1 MYTAF
6 AKEISVVIGLLLNHM
21 AAIEAGQPMAADS
34 ILSDLQM
41 DELIEE
47 LELLQRIQ
55 LSVLRQRTRQAGK
68 LFFHLDA
75 DVRNMMT
82 TDAVGFCEYVL
93 TSQA

>member
-6 AKEISVVIGLLLNHM
+6 AKEISVVIGRLLNQM
-21 AAIEAGQPMAADS
+21 AALEAGQPMETGTPLDF
-34 ILSDLQM
+34 LEM

-55 LSVLRQRTRQAGK
+55 LSVLRQRTRHAAA

-75 DVRNMMT
+75 DVRDMLM
-82 TDAVGFCEYVL
+82 TDAADFCEYVL